1 VTLVMLGIL
10 GASLFYG
17 DGMITPAISVLSAVE
32 GVKVAAPSLGSL
44 VLPITVA
51 VITLLFAIQRFG
63 TQRVGS
69 LFGPVMAVWFGVL
82 AVVGVSEIAK
92 HPGVIRGLS
101 PLYGAEFF
109 FDHGAV
115 AFIAL
120 AAVVLAVTGARGAVR
135 GHGPF
140 RPRAD
145 PAGLVLAR
153 VPGSHAQLP
162 GSGLAHP
169 ALAQGS

>member
-1 VTLVMLGIL
+1 MARGASWRSRRWWMGRLRSARAKVALVMLGIL

-69 LFGPVMAVWFGVL
+69 LFGPVMSVWFGAL
-82 AVVGVSEIAK
+82 AVLGVSEIAK

-101 PLYGAEFF
+101 PVYGAEFF
-109 FDHGAV
+109 FEDRKS
-115 AFIAL
+115 
-120 AAVVLAVTGARGAVR
+120 VV
-135 GHGPF
+135 
-140 RPRAD
+140 
-145 PAGLVLAR
+145 
-153 VPGSHAQLP
+153 
-162 GSGLAHP
+162 
-169 ALAQGS
+169 